1 MSAEDLVLFEDV
13 FAALAEAAP
22 APAPGS
28 APLLIITATGEAG
41 PKGSKRHV
49 GGGRIVE
56 SSAKVKPWEET
67 VAWRA
72 IEARTKVRGWR
83 PLLGAVELSMVF
95 TLARP
100 KSHYGTGR
108 NSHLLLPSAPARPDV
123 RPDLDKYV
131 RATQDALQTAKII
144 RDDGQVVGYRR
155 LAKHYSTDHL
165 RVPDVLDTAGVV
177 IRVWSAHAEVGG

>member
-22 APAPGS
+22 APGS
-28 APLLIITATGEAG
+28 APLLVITATGEAG

-49 GGGRIVE
+49 GGGRMVE
-56 SSAKVKPWEET
+56 SSAKVKPWEEM

-108 NSHLLLPSAPARPDV
+108 NSHLLLPSAPARPYV

-131 RATQDALQTAKII
+131 RASQDALQTAKII

-155 LAKHYSTDHL
+155 LGKWYATDHG
-165 RVPDVLDTAGVV
+165 RVPDVLTVPGVV
-177 IRVWSAHAEVGG
+177 IRVWSARTEAGG